1 MLAIASRIMS
11 LRLMSL
17 PLLLTL
23 ASRPVAA
30 QHAGHAG
37 HEAAPAKPAPAKPA
51 LARTAD
57 GTVRRPA
64 PAVSKRVVQNG
75 VILDVTMGRAVADSN
90 DPAILLTHED
100 LVLGLR
106 LTDEKTGEPLA
117 GREIGAWIDA
127 GVKSAGAAAASCKT
141 RINQFV
147 QGKLF
152 PEGSIKAHADVDLN
166 GYFLLTLNTTPNI
179 TVIDPV
185 KGFGR
190 TKLYTTVPLPAIG
203 EDWALDDERGV
214 LYVSLPSLNQ
224 LAVVNTADWK
234 VARTIPTATLPGR
247 LAMQPGTRNLWVMH
261 SGADAT
267 TVTVIDLAEART
279 ASTIKVGAGAHALA
293 FSTDG
298 QRAFVTNAA
307 SGTVTIIDA
316 ERLVRLAERKVGPHP
331 VDVSYSAAARAAFV
345 ADAVSGA
352 ITRVDPVSFATRA
365 TVVLAPGLGIVRF
378 PPQAGGRMGGH
389 AGHTMAVS
397 SADRSRYGFVTNP
410 SADRLYIFDA
420 TTGKVLRNEKIGDSP
435 DKITFTQS
443 FAYIRSLRSST
454 VSLISLDAP
463 VVGGLGRLDH
473 FEAGSAPPSEAKE
486 IGVGAAIV
494 SAPEMHDAVYVLNP
508 KERMV
513 YYYHYMEGMPIPSGG
528 VTTYGFQ
535 PKSVLVTRRV
545 LRETAPGE
553 YTATARLTARG
564 TYDIVFL
571 LDDPRVTG
579 CVEVAIK
586 ANPAAYRTRS
596 PIEATLVDAR
606 SGMQVGENR
615 LRFQLMDALSGQP
628 RDSIPDLVAVTIT
641 PAGWQARMLATR
653 VGAGLYEVVH
663 PIPAPGNYYLSL
675 LSASAGLRATNAAPF
690 FFAVDRPGA
699 RAASDTL
706 PNADKVGPSA
716 ETPAPAADAARRRS
730 LTPRG
735 AR

>member
-1 MLAIASRIMS
+1 MLAIASRILS
-11 LRLMSL
+11 PRLTWLS
-17 PLLLTL
+17 LLLL
-23 ASRPVAA
+23 VASQPVAA
-30 QHAGHAG
+30 QHAGHAQ
-37 HEAAPAKPAPAKPA
+37 HEAAPARPAP
-51 LARTAD
+51 ARTAD
-57 GTVRRPA
+57 TVDRRPA
-64 PAVSKRVVQNG
+64 PAVSHRVVQNG

-90 DPAILLTHED
+90 DPATLLTHED
-100 LVLGLR
+100 LLLGLR

-117 GREIGAWIDA
+117 GREIGAWIDTR
-127 GVKSAGAAAASCKT
+127 VESAGAPANSCKS

-190 TKLYTTVPLPAIG
+190 TKLYTIVPLPAIG

-224 LAVVNTADWK
+224 VAVVNTADWK
-234 VARTIPTATLPGR
+234 VAKTIPTATLPGR
-247 LAMQPGTRNLWVMH
+247 LVMQPGTRNLWVMH
-261 SGADAT
+261 GGADAK
-267 TVTVIDLAEART
+267 TVTVIDLAEVKT
-279 ASTIKVGAGAHALA
+279 AATIKVGAGAHALA
-293 FSTDG
+293 FSPDG
-298 QRAFVTNAA
+298 LRAFVTNAA
-307 SGTVTIIDA
+307 SGTVTIINA

-345 ADAVSGA
+345 ADAASGA
-352 ITRVDPVSFATRA
+352 ITRVDPVTFATRA

-378 PPQAGGRMGGH
+378 PQQAGGSMGGH
-389 AGHTMAVS
+389 AGHAMAAAS
-397 SADRSRYGFVTNP
+397 SDRSRYGFVTNP

-443 FAYIRSLRSST
+443 FAYIRSLRSPT
-454 VSLISLDAP
+454 VSLIPLDAP

-473 FEAGSAPPSEAKE
+473 FEAGSTPPSEAKE

-553 YTATARLTARG
+553 YTATARLTSRG

-571 LDDPRVTG
+571 LDEPRVTG
-579 CVEVAIK
+579 CVEVALK
-586 ANPAAYRTRS
+586 ANPAAYRNRS

-606 SGMQVGENR
+606 AGMQVGENR
-615 LRFQLMDALSGQP
+615 LRFQLIDALSGQP
-628 RDSIPDLVAVTIT
+628 RDSIADLVAVTIT
-641 PAGWQARMLATR
+641 PAGWQARTPATR

-663 PIPAPGNYYLSL
+663 AIPAPGNYYLSL

-690 FFAVDRPGA
+690 FFAVPRAGT
-699 RAASDTL
+699 RAASDTTSG
-706 PNADKVGPSA
+706 AAKAGPAA
-716 ETPAPAADAARRRS
+716 ETSPLPADAAPQRPS
-730 LTPRG
+730 TPRG